1 MGTQRLTLVA
11 MVLVVSGMPSARPAA
26 QPAQVPPRCLH
37 SRSEDAAQRSRRE
50 QALTLAQ
57 AINRA
62 ENPARV
68 VPGKPPSY
76 KPLDQLSEL
85 PPAPE
90 GFSVQLNT
98 DGNTYSFSVKDTLD
112 PCHYAIFSD
121 QDRYL
126 YEAIARNDVELRR
139 LDTSR

>member
-1 MGTQRLTLVA
+1 MSSTQRFALVA
-11 MVLVVSGMPSARPAA
+11 FVLVVSGMPSRSAT

-37 SRSEDAAQRSRRE
+37 GRSEDSAERTRRD

-62 ENPARV
+62 ENPARLI
-68 VPGKPPSY
+68 PGKPPSY
-76 KPLDQLSEL
+76 KALDQLPEM
-85 PPAPE
+85 PPTPA
-90 GFSVQLNT
+90 GFRVQLNT
-98 DGNTYSFSVKDTLD
+98 DGETYSFSVKDTLD
-112 PCHYAIFSD
+112 PCHFAIFSD

-126 YEAIARNDVELRR
+126 YEAIARSGVELRR